1 MKSVRTLITVC
12 LLFTAVTLF
21 AQTENHRLMTVKVPF
36 SFSVQDHSLPAG
48 EYNIFT
54 VLPERAIRITST
66 DGRYSAIVNTLPN
79 YASSPSENSRLIFHR
94 YGDEYFLAEVWTAGP
109 DVGRNPMLSK
119 RAMDLANNGSS
130 RQTWT
135 VLAEA
140 NHR

>member
-1 MKSVRTLITVC
+1 MKSVRTLITIC

-21 AQTENHRLMTVKVPF
+21 GQTENRQLMTVKVPF

-79 YASSPSENSRLIFHR
+79 YASSVSESSRLIFHR
-94 YGDEYFLAEVWTAGP
+94 YGDEYFLAQVWTLGQT
-109 DVGRNPMLSK
+109 VGRNPISSQ
-119 RAMDLANNGSS
+119 RAMEQASNGSA

-135 VLAEA
+135 VLAEVK
-140 NHR
+140 RR